1 MSTALL
7 WPLQPSGEAP
17 HRKRFTREE
26 FDRLIESGFFEGHYA
41 AAGVP
46 EYWILDLGHRLFVV
60 HREPS
65 DTGYRWTRLFAEH
78 ETVTL
83 ENRTETVRVSD
94 LLPTE

>member
-1 MSTALL
+1 
-7 WPLQPSGEAP
+7 
-17 HRKRFTREE
+17 
-26 FDRLIESGFFEGHYA
+26 
-41 AAGVP
+41 VP
-46 EYWILDLGHRLFVV
+46 EYWVLDLRYHLVV
-60 HREPS
+60 LHREPS